1 MKLWSLGSGSKGNAL
16 LLECGDS
23 RILIDAGFPARTLAQ
38 RLNAIGVAPGSISD
52 CIITHE
58 HGDHCRGAAVAR
70 RKWGWTLHATAGTAR
85 GCPELTPAEMHVFA
99 PGDTLTLGRFDLQ
112 AIASPHDASEPVVLV
127 ATSREGVRTGI
138 AYDLGHVPE
147 RISSQLGS
155 LDLLVLES
163 NHDEQMLRSG
173 PYPPSVRAR
182 IASRTGHLSNR
193 AAADCATGLVGREL
207 AQVLLAHLSEK
218 CNDHGTAIMGMRTA
232 LRRTSYRGQ
241 VDALPQH
248 AVAGPFL
255 PRASRAGEAPGQLSL
270 F

>member
-1 MKLWSLGSGSKGNAL
+1 MRLWSLGSGSKGNAL
-16 LLECGDS
+16 LLESGDS
-23 RILIDAGFPARTLAQ
+23 RVLIDAGFPARTLAQ
-38 RLNAIGVAPGSISD
+38 RLQSIGIAPASITD
-52 CIITHE
+52 CVITHE

-70 RKWGWTLHATAGTAR
+70 RKWGWILHATAGTTR
-85 GCPELTPAEMHVFA
+85 GCPELAPNDVSIFV
-99 PGDTLTLGRFDLQ
+99 PGDTLTVGTFTLRT
-112 AIASPHDASEPVVLV
+112 ISSPHDASEPVVLV
-127 ATSREGVRTGI
+127 ATSREGVRTGV

-147 RISSQLGS
+147 RISKQLME

-173 PYPPSVRAR
+173 PYPPSVQAR

-193 AAADCATGLVGREL
+193 AAAECATGLVGREL
-207 AQVLLAHLSEK
+207 TQVLLAHLSEK
-218 CNDHGTAIMGMRTA
+218 CNDHGLAVMGMRTA

-241 VDALPQH
+241 VSALPQH

-255 PRASRAGEAPGQLSL
+255 PGGSRAEEPPRQLSL